1 MTTKT
6 ELTIKIKAN
15 RVEVLTKREV
25 SIVNAKNALKS
36 ILNRLNIKNS
46 VEHLN

>member
-6 ELTIKIKAN
+6 GLIITIKAN
-15 RVEVLTKREV
+15 RVEVYTRRELFIEQ
-25 SIVNAKNALKS
+25 SKNALKS
-36 ILNRLNIKNS
+36 ILNRLDIKNS